1 MALHFKKA
9 IDLATELNRDTTHDE
24 FYEGKNFMVKIN
36 GTTNY
41 AEILVLDKGKQVQ
54 TLTPDMVNKF
64 LEKYTPLWK
73 MSQKVLTKKG
83 R

>member
-9 IDLATELNRDTTHDE
+9 IDLATELNRDANHDE
-24 FYEGKNFMVKIN
+24 FYQGKNFMVKIN

-54 TLTPDMVNKF
+54 TLTPDMVNK
-64 LEKYTPLWK
+64 W
-73 MSQKVLTKKG
+73 LTNSLKNILPCG
-83 R
+83 RCHKRY

>member
-9 IDLATELNRDTTHDE
+9 IDLATELNRDTAHDK

-36 GTTNY
+36 GITNFS
-41 AEILVLDKGKQVQ
+41 EILVLDKGREVES
-54 TLTPDMVNKF
+54 LTPETVSKF
-64 LEKYTPLWK
+64 LKKYGI
-73 MSQKVLTKKG
+73 KG